1 MSRKLKEI
9 LEDKGVLVLPGVYD
23 GLSAV
28 AAKAVGFEALYMT
41 GAGVAYSTLGL
52 PDVGLLTQTEMAEKA
67 RYICEAADL
76 PVVADGDTGYGNYLN
91 VIRTVKLFEKAGVSC
106 IQLEDQVMP
115 KRCGH
120 MNGKELVPAEEMV
133 SKLQA
138 ACDTR
143 SSEDFLIMARTDAR
157 AVYGLEEAI
166 RRAHLY
172 LEVGA
177 DILFIEA
184 PQSEEEMRAICKEF
198 SDVPLLANMVEGG
211 KTPLRSKAE
220 LEDIG
225 YKIALYPGACGRVVS
240 KALVG
245 LYSELFAKGDTK
257 DYLDHMYIFGELNR
271 LVGLDEIKA
280 LENKY
285 KA

>member
-1 MSRKLKEI
+1 MSKKLKEI
-9 LEDKGVLVLPGVYD
+9 LKEDGILVLPGVYD

-28 AAKAVGFEALYMT
+28 AAKSVGFKALYMT
-41 GAGVAYSTLGL
+41 GAGVAYSTLGR
-52 PDVGLLTQTEMAEKA
+52 PDVGLLSQTEMVEKA
-67 RYICEAADL
+67 SYICDASGL

-91 VIRTVKLFEKAGVSC
+91 VIRTVQLYEKAGVSC

-120 MNGKELVPAEEMV
+120 MSGKELIPAEEMV
-133 SKLQA
+133 SKLKA
-138 ACDTR
+138 ACDSR
-143 SSEDFLIMARTDAR
+143 KSEDFLIMARTDAR

-166 RRAHLY
+166 HRAHMY

-184 PQSEEEMRAICKEF
+184 PQSEDEMRTICSEF
-198 SDVPLLANMVEGG
+198 KGVPLIANMVEGG
-211 KTPLRSKAE
+211 KTPLRTKAE

-245 LYSELFAKGDTK
+245 LYNELYTKGDTK
-257 DYLDHMYIFGELNR
+257 DYLDHMYIFGELNK
-271 LVGLDEIKA
+271 LVGLDYIKE
-280 LENKY
+280 LEHKY
-285 KA
+285 KV